1 MTQGSHRRRNL
12 LTGEWVLVSP
22 HRMARPW
29 LGEAAAPAPAPTL
42 RHDPTCTL
50 CAGVTRASGLSNPAY
65 AGVYVFDN
73 DFPALAP
80 GDAPDTDDL
89 FETAPAGGVCRVICY
104 SPDHSRHLAR
114 MPKAEI
120 EAVVACWADETRALF
135 SRPDIRAV
143 TIFENRGAMMGASNP
158 HPHGQIWATDWVPVE
173 LAKEAERQSTHLDR
187 TGRPLLLDVLA
198 RERAEGARL
207 VVAGAHFTA
216 LVPFWATWPFETLIL
231 PHRAVA
237 RLDALDTAE
246 RADLADVLRRLVARY
261 DALFA
266 APFPYSF
273 GFHQAPAG
281 DAATGFVLHAHVY
294 PPLLRSAS
302 VRKHMVGF
310 EMLAEPQRD
319 LTPEA
324 AAARLRDLPEA

>member
-1 MTQGSHRRRNL
+1 MTLGSHRRRNL
-12 LTGEWVLVSP
+12 LTGAWVLVSP

-29 LGEAAAPAPAPTL
+29 LGESTPPAAAPALA
-42 RHDPTCTL
+42 HDPACTL
-50 CAGVTRASGLSNPAY
+50 CAGVTRASGIANPAY
-65 AGVYVFDN
+65 DGVYVFDN
-73 DFPALAP
+73 DFPALSP
-80 GDAPDTDDL
+80 GDAPGSDDL
-89 FETAPAGGVCRVICY
+89 FETAPANGVCRVICY
-104 SPDHSRHLAR
+104 GPDHGRHLAR
-114 MPKAEI
+114 MPHADI
-120 EAVVACWADETRALF
+120 EAVVACWATETRALF
-135 SRPDIRAV
+135 ARPGIAAV

-158 HPHGQIWATDWVPVE
+158 HPHGQIWATDWVPDE
-173 LAKEAERQSTHLDR
+173 LAKECAAQRAHADC

-207 VVAGAHFTA
+207 VVEGAHFTA

-237 RLDALDTAE
+237 RLDALDAAE

-281 DAATGFVLHAHVY
+281 AAEGFVLHAHVY

-310 EMLAEPQRD
+310 EMLGEPQRD